1 MSKYDFNEKQKKQIK
16 HGLEQ
21 GLDVSCYATTAFNWK
36 QMQEIRLGLE
46 DGLDISAYAKP
57 EYSVYQMKEI
67 RLNLWFINKQI
78 SDHNC

>member
-1 MSKYDFNEKQKKQIK
+1 
-16 HGLEQ
+16 
-21 GLDVSCYATTAFNWK
+21 
-36 QMQEIRLGLE
+36 MQEIRLGLE

-67 RLNLWFINKQI
+67 RLNLWSINKQI